1 MVNERDLRVLL
12 LSRGNVLTFVPDNG
26 SKNVLQMTHTI
37 AKRGQ
42 GAWRRTLER
51 ARVDC
56 FIAQGLLF

>member
-1 MVNERDLRVLL
+1 MLL